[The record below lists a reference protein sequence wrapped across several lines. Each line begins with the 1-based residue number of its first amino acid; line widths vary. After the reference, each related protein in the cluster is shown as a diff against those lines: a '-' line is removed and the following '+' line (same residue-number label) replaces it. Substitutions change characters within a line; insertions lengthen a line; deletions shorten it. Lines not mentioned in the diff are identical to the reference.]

1 MLFVKC
7 YRDFEDLSQ
16 GGQLHALFVQQLEED
31 LRVVH
36 EWADEVQEY
45 SFSDFH
51 TDVLQC
57 GYIAIL
63 ECAEDAKELEA
74 LGVSGG
80 LDGLVPET
88 EEWYQFN
95 QTEWVRLVV
104 IYNDSY
110 SMIFWMSAGIYQGRY
125 QVLKILVEGC

>member
-7 YRDFEDLSQ
+7 YRDLEELSQ
-16 GGQLHALFVQQLEED
+16 GGQLYALFVQQLEED
-31 LRVVH
+31 LRVIH
-36 EWADEVQEY
+36 EWADEDQEY

-63 ECAEDAKELEA
+63 ECAEELEA

-88 EEWYQFN
+88 EEWYSFGQE
-95 QTEWVRLVV
+95 EWVRLVV

-110 SMIFWMSAGIYQGRY
+110 SMIFWMPAGVYRGRV
-125 QVLKILVEGC
+125 QELKILAEGC

>member
-7 YRDFEDLSQ
+7 YRDLEELSQ
-16 GGQLHALFVQQLEED
+16 GGQLHALLVQQLEED
-31 LRVVH
+31 LRVIH
-36 EWADEVQEY
+36 EWADEDREY
-45 SFSDFH
+45 SFSNFH
-51 TDVLQC
+51 TDALQC

-63 ECAEDAKELEA
+63 ECADDAEELET

-95 QTEWVRLVV
+95 QIEWVRLVV

-110 SMIFWMSAGIYQGRY
+110 SMIFWMPVGVYKGRMKE
-125 QVLKILVEGC
+125 LNILADGC